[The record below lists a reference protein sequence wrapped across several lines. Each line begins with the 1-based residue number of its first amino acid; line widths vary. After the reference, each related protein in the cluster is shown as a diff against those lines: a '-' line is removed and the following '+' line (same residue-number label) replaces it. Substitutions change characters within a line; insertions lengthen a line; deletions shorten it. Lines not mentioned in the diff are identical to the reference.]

1 MKILIVDDDVEL
13 TKAVVSSVSSFGHD
27 VQFTNDPKEGL
38 RLIREQ
44 EQDIVILDLSMPE
57 FSGIDIVK
65 DLAKDGTIKEKKIV
79 VMTASAVKEEELK
92 NLVDLG
98 VHSCLRKPVEIDA
111 LLDKI
116 EEVGS
121 NHLKN

>member
-13 TKAVVSSVSSFGHD
+13 TKAVVATMTSAGHD
-27 VQFTNDPKEGL
+27 VQFTNDSKDGL
-38 RLIREQ
+38 KLIREQ
-44 EQDIVILDLSMPE
+44 NQDMVFLDLSMPE
-57 FSGIDIVK
+57 LSGIDVVK

-79 VMTASAVKEEELK
+79 IMTASAANEEELK

-98 VHSCLRKPVEIDA
+98 VHSVLRKPVDIDA

-121 NHLKN
+121 S

>member
-1 MKILIVDDDVEL
+1 MKILIVDDDIEL

-27 VQFTNDPKEGL
+27 VQFTNDPKDGL
-38 RLIREQ
+38 KLIREQ
-44 EQDIVILDLSMPE
+44 KHDVVFLDLSMPE
-57 FSGIDIVK
+57 FSGIDIIK
-65 DLAKDGTIKEKKIV
+65 NLAEDDTIKEKKIV
-79 VMTASAVKEEELK
+79 VMTASAVNDEELK

-98 VHSCLRKPVEIDA
+98 VHSILRKPVDIDA

-121 NHLKN
+121 S